1 MFKFLFKIS
10 LVGILFFGLTTA
22 CTEEGPIGGGGT
34 PIPVEEEPL
43 GPSIGLVTDAGLVSA
58 NTTIPVN
65 SNFTVRVS
73 AQAGEAALNTF
84 TVLENGAPIDF
95 NTIQVSEPEVGANPV
110 LLLNEAWKT
119 GFTWDITIQGASEAV
134 NNSYSFEVKDENDK
148 IDVVFVNVT
157 TEVEVAIVGPT
168 AEAIAE
174 GNFISGSAVF
184 PSGVPFEVLLAA
196 QSGSTP
202 IQSVTI
208 LEDGLPIDDLTRLQA
223 NGQQFPSNPW
233 VFSEGQADLDW
244 VVSIRNAESGD
255 HLYEIIVADENGET
269 SVVPIEIFGQATGTS
284 LTNSLTGRLLFN
296 QAGPA
301 GTGGINLFNGESVG
315 STDASAHLRD
325 EGIDLSVG
333 ASVNWNQQI
342 SGANNSVIRLVSAS
356 SQPEGFSFEGI
367 QFQEE
372 IQDLFA
378 TGQELTLTN
387 DAGRAITPFVIVGD
401 IFAVQNGADFFLV
414 EVTNIVV
421 SDDTNDDF
429 YELSIKY

>member
-22 CTEEGPIGGGGT
+22 CTEDGTLGGGGT

-43 GPSIGLVTDAGLVSA
+43 GPSIGLVTDAGLVST
-58 NTTIPVN
+58 NSTIPIN
-65 SNFTVRVS
+65 SSFTVRVS

-84 TVLENGAPIDF
+84 TVLENGSPIAFDR
-95 NTIQVSEPEVGANPV
+95 IQVSDSDVGANPV
-110 LLLNEAWKT
+110 LLLNETWKT
-119 GFTWDITIQGASEAV
+119 GFTWDISIAGASEAV
-134 NNSYSFEVKDENDK
+134 NTSYSFEVKDENDK
-148 IDVVFVNVT
+148 VDVVFVNIT
-157 TEVEVAIVGPT
+157 TEAEIVGPS
-168 AEAIAE
+168 AAAIAE
-174 GNFISGSAVF
+174 GNYISSSAVF

-208 LEDGLPIDDLTRLQA
+208 LEDGLPIDDLTRIQA
-223 NGQQFPSNPW
+223 NGQQFPANPW
-233 VFSEGQADLDW
+233 IFSEGQAALDW

-255 HLYEIIVADENGET
+255 HLYEIIVADANGET
-269 SVVPIEIFGQATGTS
+269 SIVPIEIFGQATGTNI
-284 LTNSLTGRLLFN
+284 TNSLTGKLLFN

-301 GTGGINLFNGESVG
+301 GTGGINLFTGESVG

-342 SGANNSVIRLVSAS
+342 SGANNSVIRLVSAI
-356 SQPEGFSFEGI
+356 SQPEGFSFGGI

-421 SDDTNDDF
+421 SDDTNDDY

>member
-22 CTEEGPIGGGGT
+22 CTEDGTLGGGGT

-43 GPSIGLVTDAGLVSA
+43 GPSIGLVTDAGLVST
-58 NTTIPVN
+58 NSTIPIN
-65 SNFTVRVS
+65 SSFTVRVS

-84 TVLENGAPIDF
+84 TVLENGSPIAFDR
-95 NTIQVSEPEVGANPV
+95 IQVSDSDVGANPV
-110 LLLNEAWKT
+110 LLLNETWKT
-119 GFTWDITIQGASEAV
+119 GFTWDISIAGASEAV
-134 NNSYSFEVKDENDK
+134 NTSYSFEVKDENDK
-148 IDVVFVNVT
+148 VDVVFVNVT
-157 TEVEVAIVGPT
+157 TEAEIVGPS
-168 AEAIAE
+168 AAAIAE
-174 GNFISGSAVF
+174 GNYISSSAVF

-208 LEDGLPIDDLTRLQA
+208 LEDGLPIDDLTRIQA
-223 NGQQFPSNPW
+223 NGQQFPANPW
-233 VFSEGQADLDW
+233 IFSEGQAALDW

-255 HLYEIIVADENGET
+255 HLYEIIVADANGET
-269 SVVPIEIFGQATGTS
+269 SIVPIEIFGQATGTNI
-284 LTNSLTGRLLFN
+284 TNSLTGKLLFN

-301 GTGGINLFNGESVG
+301 GTGGINLFTGESVG

-342 SGANNSVIRLVSAS
+342 SGANNSVIRLVSAI
-356 SQPEGFSFEGI
+356 SQPEGFSFGGI

-421 SDDTNDDF
+421 SDDTNDDY

>member
-10 LVGILFFGLTTA
+10 LIGILFFGLTTA
-22 CTEEGPIGGGGT
+22 CTEEGTLGGGTT

-43 GPSIGLVTDAGLVSA
+43 GPSIGLVADAGLVST
-58 NTTIPVN
+58 NSTIPIN
-65 SNFTVRVS
+65 STFTVRVS
-73 AQAGEAALNTF
+73 AQAGESALNTF
-84 TVLENGAPIDF
+84 TVLENGSPIAFDR
-95 NTIQVSEPEVGANPV
+95 IQVSDSDVGANPV
-110 LLLNEAWKT
+110 LLLNETWKT
-119 GFTWDITIQGASEAV
+119 GFTWDITIAGAADAV
-134 NNSYSFEVKDENDK
+134 NTSYSFEVKDENDK

-157 TEVEVAIVGPT
+157 TEAAIVGPS
-168 AEAIAE
+168 AMAIAE
-174 GNFISGSAVF
+174 GNYIASSAVF

-208 LEDGLPIDDLTRLQA
+208 LEDGLPIDDLTRIQA
-223 NGQQFPSNPW
+223 NGQQFPANPW
-233 VFSEGQADLDW
+233 IFSEGQAALDW
-244 VVSIRNAESGD
+244 IVSIRNAESGD
-255 HLYEIIVADENGET
+255 HLYEIIVADANGET
-269 SVVPIEIFGQATGTS
+269 SVVPIEIFGQATGTTI
-284 LTNSLTGRLLFN
+284 TNSLTGKLLFN

-325 EGIDLSVG
+325 EGIDLTVG

-342 SGANNSVIRLVSAS
+342 SGANNSVIRLVNAIN
-356 SQPEGFSFEGI
+356 QPEGFSFGGI

-401 IFAVQNGADFFLV
+401 IFAVQNGSDFFLV

>member
-22 CTEEGPIGGGGT
+22 CTEDGTIGGGTT

-43 GPSIGLVTDAGLVSA
+43 GPSIGLVTDAGLVST
-58 NTTIPVN
+58 NTTIPIN

-73 AQAGEAALNTF
+73 AQAGESALNTF
-84 TVLENGAPIDF
+84 TVLENGAPIAFDR
-95 NTIQVSEPEVGANPV
+95 IQVSDSDVGANPV
-110 LLLNEAWKT
+110 LLLNETWKT
-119 GFTWDITIQGASEAV
+119 GFTWDITISGAADAV
-134 NNSYSFEVKDENDK
+134 NTSYSFEIKDENDK
-148 IDVVFVNVT
+148 VDVVFVNVT
-157 TEVEVAIVGPT
+157 TEAEVVGPT
-168 AEAIAE
+168 AQAIAE
-174 GNFISGSAVF
+174 GNYIASSAVF
-184 PSGVPFEVLLAA
+184 PSGVPFEVLVAA
-196 QSGSTP
+196 QSGSSP

-208 LEDGLPIDDLTRLQA
+208 LEDGLPIEDLTRIQA
-223 NGQQFPSNPW
+223 NGQQFPANPW
-233 VFSEGQADLDW
+233 IFTEGQAALDW

-255 HLYEIIVADENGET
+255 HLYEIIVTDANGET
-269 SVVPIEIFGQATGTS
+269 SIIPIEIFGQATGTS
-284 LTNSLTGRLLFN
+284 ISNSLTGKLLFN

-301 GTGGINLFNGESVG
+301 GTGGINLFTGESVG

-342 SGANNSVIRLVSAS
+342 SGANNSVIRLVNAN
-356 SQPEGFSFEGI
+356 SQPEGFSFGGI

-387 DAGRAITPFVIVGD
+387 DAGRTITPFVIVGD

-421 SDDTNDDF
+421 SDDTNDDY